1 MLYPILIPTRSPQKS
16 HRPCLNPQ
24 YFSGE
29 GEKNKRGEK
38 RTADRTDSLTFETS
52 GRFSTNPSKWGP
64 GGLAMQC
71 CVAPQGPGFSS
82 TGLLC
87 SI

>member
-1 MLYPILIPTRSPQKS
+1 MLYPILIPNRSPPKN
-16 HRPCLNPQ
+16 HRP
-24 YFSGE
+24 GE

-38 RTADRTDSLTFETS
+38 RTADRTDRLTFETS